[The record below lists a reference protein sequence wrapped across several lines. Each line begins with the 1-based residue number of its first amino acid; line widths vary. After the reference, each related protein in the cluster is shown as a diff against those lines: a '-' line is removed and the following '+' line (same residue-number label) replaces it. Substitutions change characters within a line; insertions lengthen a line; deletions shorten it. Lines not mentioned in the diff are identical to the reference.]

1 MAEAFVS
8 SIGSRIPERKSH
20 PLNVGDIIVHFHREK
35 LGEFSN
41 HNHRTYYFFPSNIH
55 FNTTFSKLAKM
66 DTNASCAITT
76 FDSIRLPVV
85 SSQTLPQS
93 QSLLDIFSGVRNGQV
108 IQNTP
113 QAVHDRDKLLSVFLL
128 RAIAIASEDYDED
141 VPDCFTKERSTK
153 PKQ

>member
-1 MAEAFVS
+1 
-8 SIGSRIPERKSH
+8 
-20 PLNVGDIIVHFHREK
+20 
-35 LGEFSN
+35 
-41 HNHRTYYFFPSNIH
+41 
-55 FNTTFSKLAKM
+55 M